1 MKNIYTQLTDKE
13 KTLTGLVLAT
23 VTATSGSTPQKPGSS
38 ALFQNGRLIAGTV
51 GGGIIESRVAAYAA
65 TCFERKE
72 SALLR
77 YNLDKDT
84 DDPEEAVCG
93 GVITILVD
101 SDPLEHMQA
110 FREMQQ
116 SINDG
121 RPGVIV
127 TRVVPWNDSQVMIKR
142 CWASGNCELV
152 LPGDDR
158 KRIKEEVG
166 RILTTGNR
174 TGYSH
179 LDVTIPGE
187 QQGAKIFLE
196 PVFPPQRLVIAGAG
210 HVGRVVSRQG
220 RLLGFEVTVI
230 DDRAEYANKTNLP
243 DADNIIVMD
252 IGQAMREL
260 RKDQDTYIVI
270 VTRGH
275 SHDADALKPCIGS
288 SAAYTGMMGS
298 RVKVAKMHEEFIRKG
313 WATEEQW
320 ARICTPIG
328 VEIGSVTVEEIA
340 VSIAAQIIKCRSR
353 NQAEVGSRQSA
364 PGNLHRQEGITR

>member
-13 KTLTGLVLAT
+13 KSLTGLVLAT
-23 VTATSGSTPQKPGSS
+23 VTAASGSTPQKPGSS

-51 GGGIIESRVAAYAA
+51 GGGIIESRVATYAA

-77 YNLDKDT
+77 YSLDQETEDT
-84 DDPEEAVCG
+84 EEAVCG
-93 GVITILVD
+93 GIITILVD
-101 SDPLEHMQA
+101 SDPLEHMQT
-110 FREMQQ
+110 FREMQKNI
-116 SINDG
+116 SDG
-121 RPGVIV
+121 RQGVLV

-142 CWASGNCELV
+142 CWATGSCELV
-152 LPGDDR
+152 LPGDD
-158 KRIKEEVG
+158 KKKIMEEVD
-166 RILTTGNR
+166 RILSSGNR
-174 TGYSH
+174 AGYSN

-196 PVFPPQRLVIAGAG
+196 PVFPPQRLIIAGAG
-210 HVGRVVSRQG
+210 HVGRAVSHQG

-230 DDRAEYANKTNLP
+230 DDRPEYANKINLP
-243 DADNIIVMD
+243 DADNIIVREIGHAMMD
-252 IGQAMREL
+252 L

-275 SHDADALKPCIGS
+275 RHDADALKPCIGS
-288 SAAYTGMMGS
+288 AAAYTGMMGS

-320 ARICTPIG
+320 ARVCTPIG
-328 VEIGSVTVEEIA
+328 VDIGSVTVEEIA
-340 VSIAAQIIKCRSR
+340 VSIAGQLIRYR
-353 NQAEVGSRQSA
+353 GSRQ
-364 PGNLHRQEGITR
+364 